1 MRRVGRRK
9 QRGLTCSTCRA
20 RKASVCRHQKSYNDC
35 INPRVPQIRCEGS
48 QPRCRTCEAFGDECR
63 YENVPPM
70 SRILDMA
77 RRLQEAEQ
85 QIEELRS
92 QSAAKSRSTQSPS
105 VCSCTAGS
113 SIGPP
118 IPAGP
123 SPASHCASSPIDFAA
138 SAASTESVIQFAD
151 WRNPVSSRGAGA
163 SMHADPYD
171 SPDASIKELPT
182 DLSLDENGRICYYG
196 PTSAVHEAL
205 GGESPR
211 QTAPANA
218 GILTQSQTQ
227 SLLAAKAKESR
238 KWEGFAI
245 GSATSQ
251 TDIPRQ
257 VITKLLQLHWTWIG
271 PMFMWV
277 YRPAFMGMLA

>member
-1 MRRVGRRK
+1 MTVLIPG
-9 QRGLTCSTCRA
+9 
-20 RKASVCRHQKSYNDC
+20 Y
-35 INPRVPQIRCEGS
+35 QIRCEGS

-85 QIEELRS
+85 QIKELRS
-92 QSAAKSRSTQSPS
+92 QPGAKSRSTQSPS
-105 VCSCTAGS
+105 VCSCVVGS

-118 IPAGP
+118 PTAGP
-123 SPASHCASSPIDFAA
+123 SSATHYASSPTDLAA
-138 SAASTESVIQFAD
+138 SAASTESAIRFAD
-151 WRNPVSSRGAGA
+151 WANPVPSQGAGT
-163 SMHADPYD
+163 SMHPDAYD
-171 SPDASIKELPT
+171 SPEASIKELPT

-205 GGESPR
+205 SGESPR
-211 QTAPANA
+211 QTAPVNA
-218 GILTQSQTQ
+218 AILTKSQTQ

-238 KWEGFAI
+238 KWEEFAI
-245 GSATSQ
+245 GSAISQ

-257 VITKLLQLHWTWIG
+257 VITKLLQLHWTWVG